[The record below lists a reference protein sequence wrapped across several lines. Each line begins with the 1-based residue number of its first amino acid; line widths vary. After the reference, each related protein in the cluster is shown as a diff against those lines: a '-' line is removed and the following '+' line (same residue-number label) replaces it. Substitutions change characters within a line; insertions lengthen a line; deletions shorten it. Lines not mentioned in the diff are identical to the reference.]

1 MLTIQQLEDGSYRI
15 ELTLTDGSGN
25 VIFRFGGTFQRVDES
40 DANPTG
46 FSITLNIT
54 EKKQSKATV
63 NKEWGEVERPLPAC

>member
-54 EKKQSKATV
+54 EKK
-63 NKEWGEVERPLPAC
+63 